1 MESGEPKSEETFE
14 RLSNRFTDLP
24 TVSKGTGFSSSPGLR
39 VGGRIFAMIVRNQLV
54 VKLPK
59 SRVDELV
66 EAGTAERFDRGKG
79 QRMKEWA
86 ATSTQHDAQWEQLMT
101 EALEFV
107 GSGSWRGTQRPADA
121 ARSSGPSSNSPI
133 VGRSRPP
140 EPGGRSK

>member
-1 MESGEPKSEETFE
+1 MATVDPTAEQSFA
-14 RLSNRFTDLP
+14 RLSDRFTDLP
-24 TVSKGTGFSSSPGLR
+24 DVSTGTGFGTSPGLR
-39 VGGRIFAMIVRNQLV
+39 VGGKIFAMVVRNQLV

-59 SRVDELV
+59 ARVDELV

-86 ATSTQHDAQWEQLMT
+86 ATSTQHDAQREQLMT

-107 GSGSWRGTQRPADA
+107 GSGSRRVTQRPADA